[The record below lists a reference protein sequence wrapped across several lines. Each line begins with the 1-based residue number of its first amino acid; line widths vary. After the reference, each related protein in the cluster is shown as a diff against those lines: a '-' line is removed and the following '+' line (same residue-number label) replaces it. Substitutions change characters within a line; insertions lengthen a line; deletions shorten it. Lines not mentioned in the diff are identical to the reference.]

1 MSTNKVYQSLV
12 IGVAVVLS
20 LFLSVAIE
28 SNSLAQMSSD
38 NYKLCTSVL
47 SEGGRVASSTNFK
60 AITTIGQPSPIGNV
74 ADSSYIG
81 YYGFWYEIVAQE
93 EVGIEDRTASTASN
107 LPKVFS
113 LSQNHPNPFN
123 PITQIKYA
131 LPRDCRVRLDVYNTI
146 GQKVATLIDGEQ
158 KAGYKTVRWDA
169 GSFAS
174 GIYFYRLQAGDFV
187 ETKKMILLR

>member
-1 MSTNKVYQSLV
+1 MSVNKEHQSLA
-12 IGVAVVLS
+12 IGVAVFLL
-20 LFLSVAIE
+20 LFLVMMIE
-28 SNSLAQMSSD
+28 SNSFAQMSSD

-47 SEGGRVASSTNFK
+47 SEGGRGASSTNFK

-81 YYGFWYEIVAQE
+81 YYGFWHEIFAQ
-93 EVGIEDRTASTASN
+93 EVGIKDRTTSTPSN
-107 LPKVFS
+107 LPIVFS

-131 LPRDCRVRLDVYNTI
+131 LPKDSYVTLDVYNI
-146 GQKVATLIDGEQ
+146 LGQRVATLVDGKQ
-158 KAGYKTVRWDA
+158 KAGYKTARWDA
-169 GSFAS
+169 SPFSS

-187 ETKKMILLR
+187 QTRKMVLIR